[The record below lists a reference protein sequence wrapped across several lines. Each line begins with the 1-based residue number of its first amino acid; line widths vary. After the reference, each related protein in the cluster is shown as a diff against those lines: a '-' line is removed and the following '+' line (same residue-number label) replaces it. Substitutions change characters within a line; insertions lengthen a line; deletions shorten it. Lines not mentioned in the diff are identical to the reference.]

1 MVSERPQSRT
11 NASQADQGRIV
22 VGWREWVSL
31 PDLGLLLKAKVD
43 SGARTSTLH
52 AFELEEFE
60 RDGRDMVRFSIHPI
74 QNNMDQVCVCE
85 AELVDMRM
93 VSDSGGHRE
102 LRPVIRT
109 DVALAGQRWPIEL
122 TLTARDNMKFR
133 MLLGRTAMQGRITI
147 DPEVSFLQGRPARK
161 RVR

>member
-1 MVSERPQSRT
+1 MLHQQPESSVT
-11 NASQADQGRIV
+11 ASQADQGRIM

-31 PDLGLLLKAKVD
+31 PELGLMLKAKVD

-52 AFELEEFE
+52 AFELEEYKA
-60 RDGRDMVRFSIHPI
+60 DGRDMVRFSIHPI
-74 QNNMDQVCVCE
+74 QNNTDQVCVCE

-109 DVALAGQRWPIEL
+109 EMELAGQRWPIEL

-161 RVR
+161 RAR